1 MQDKHQLYVAEADAY
16 GSEREEFGD
25 EPEEAFGDEP
35 EEAFVE
41 EPSVASPKPSPKA
54 SPQPSPKRE
63 EKPAEAAARMQAS
76 ADAKRQA
83 EAASALEA
91 AREKREALS
100 AKIAAA
106 QTVPV
111 TVPEPDAPSPVKPA
125 DPPPTGSF
133 EIEEV
138 MEDYEDEFVPEELD
152 DDEGEVD
159 LSVPDT
165 GEESFVVGKSGSGD
179 SVF

>member
-1 MQDKHQLYVAEADAY
+1 M
-16 GSEREEFGD
+16 
-25 EPEEAFGDEP
+25 
-35 EEAFVE
+35 
-41 EPSVASPKPSPKA
+41 
-54 SPQPSPKRE
+54 
-63 EKPAEAAARMQAS
+63 
-76 ADAKRQA
+76 
-83 EAASALEA
+83 
-91 AREKREALS
+91 
-100 AKIAAA
+100 
-106 QTVPV
+106 
-111 TVPEPDAPSPVKPA
+111 KPA